1 MIYDKLPLW
10 AVPILLLV
18 VVLLAIELGYRLGR
32 IGTLSIDK
40 ESTVSAISGSI
51 LGLLGFI
58 LAFTF
63 SIVYT
68 RYETRKQLVRE
79 EANAIGI
86 TFQRSDFLTE
96 PDQTK
101 SKDLLREYIDL
112 RLSAA
117 QSTREQEL
125 ERAISESERIQKEL
139 WNLAVINGRKD
150 MNSDIG
156 ALYVESI
163 NELTQIHNNRLAAV
177 VLDRI
182 PSWIWISLFLLLM
195 LGMVSI
201 GYLNAIT
208 SKNRTMT
215 AIILA
220 ISFSIVF
227 FVILALDRPLS
238 GLFSVSQQLLVNTKE
253 MMKK

>member
-1 MIYDKLPLW
+1 MIHDNLPIW
-10 AVPILLLV
+10 TIPIILLAL
-18 VVLLAIELGYRLGR
+18 VLLSIELGYRLGR
-32 IGTLSIDK
+32 IGVLSFEK

-79 EANAIGI
+79 EANAIG
-86 TFQRSDFLTE
+86 TAFQRSDFLA
-96 PDQTK
+96 DSDRAK
-101 SKDLLREYIDL
+101 SKTLLKEYIDL
-112 RLSAA
+112 RLAAA
-117 QSTREQEL
+117 QSRSAQDL
-125 ERAISESERIQKEL
+125 QKAISESESVQKEL
-139 WNLAVINGRKD
+139 WNLAVINARKD

-163 NELTQIHNNRLAAV
+163 NELRQIHSNRLAAV
-177 VLDRI
+177 IIDRV
-182 PSWIWISLFLLLM
+182 PTWIWISLYLLLL

-215 AIILA
+215 SVILA

-227 FVILALDRPLS
+227 FIILALDRPLS
-238 GLFSVSQQLLVNTKE
+238 GMFTVSQQLLVNTEE
-253 MMKK
+253 MMGK

>member
-1 MIYDKLPLW
+1 MIHDQLPIW
-10 AVPILLLV
+10 AIPIILLVLV
-18 VVLLAIELGYRLGR
+18 MLSIEVGYRLGH
-32 IGTLSIDK
+32 IGMFSIDK

-79 EANAIGI
+79 EANSIG
-86 TFQRSDFLTE
+86 TAFQRSDFLAE

-101 SKDLLREYIDL
+101 SKNLLREYIDL
-112 RLSAA
+112 RIDASKSRSRQNLDSAI
-117 QSTREQEL
+117 L
-125 ERAISESERIQKEL
+125 ESERIQKDL
-139 WNLAVINGRKD
+139 WNLAVINARKD

-163 NELTQIHNNRLAAV
+163 NELRQIHSNRLAAV
-177 VLDRI
+177 VIDRV
-182 PSWIWISLFLLLM
+182 PTWIWISLYLLLL

-208 SKNRTMT
+208 SKNRTMSSV
-215 AIILA
+215 ILA
-220 ISFSIVF
+220 LSFSIVF
-227 FVILALDRPLS
+227 FIILGLDRPLS
-238 GLFSVSQQLLVNTKE
+238 GIFAVSQQLLVNTKE
-253 MMKK
+253 MMGK